1 MEWIQIFNM
10 QNFAVYI
17 FMHFG
22 VINKFEY
29 TVVVI
34 QRYKFIFHQNG
45 TKMKNINEKIVNITL
60 ETIHLEFGTDQNM
73 YPMIIVNNITNI
85 L

>member
-1 MEWIQIFNM
+1 M

-17 FMHFG
+17 HG
-22 VINKFEY
+22 LSVINKKLNILMY
-29 TVVVI
+29 QYYLTVFANQI
-34 QRYKFIFHQNG
+34 YKFIFHHNG
-45 TKMKNINEKIVNITL
+45 TKMKNINEKIVNIIL
-60 ETIHLEFGTDQNM
+60 ETIHLELGTDQNM

>member
-1 MEWIQIFNM
+1 MFVIQI
-10 QNFAVYI
+10 
-17 FMHFG
+17 
-22 VINKFEY
+22 
-29 TVVVI
+29 
-34 QRYKFIFHQNG
+34 YKFIFHQNG

>member
-1 MEWIQIFNM
+1 MYQYYFCAILIYQ
-10 QNFAVYI
+10 Y
-17 FMHFG
+17 
-22 VINKFEY
+22 
-29 TVVVI
+29 
-34 QRYKFIFHQNG
+34 IFHQNG